1 MQPRKEASKAA
12 EADAVKA
19 RSLLRQERI
28 DWEKAD
34 AESRIALH
42 SLKEEWRMLQDTNA
56 QLHANVTRLTNALE
70 VSVHSCPLHTSC
82 CVLCPICKHCSV
94 NKVASNCS
102 WPYGCG
108 VATRA
113 SSFLVCPA
121 IVAWHTMCMTHK
133 APVYSQSAGHQQIC
147 RLFVSASC

>member
-1 MQPRKEASKAA
+1 MQPREEASKAA

-70 VSVHSCPLHTSC
+70 VPFHT
-82 CVLCPICKHCSV
+82 PAHCTPSAV
-94 NKVASNCS
+94 FYAPSASTALSSNCS

-108 VATRA
+108 DATRA
-113 SSFLVCPA
+113 SFFLVCPA
-121 IVAWHTMCMTHK
+121 ILEWHPMCMTHK
-133 APVYSQSAGHQQIC
+133 APVYSQSAGHQQTC